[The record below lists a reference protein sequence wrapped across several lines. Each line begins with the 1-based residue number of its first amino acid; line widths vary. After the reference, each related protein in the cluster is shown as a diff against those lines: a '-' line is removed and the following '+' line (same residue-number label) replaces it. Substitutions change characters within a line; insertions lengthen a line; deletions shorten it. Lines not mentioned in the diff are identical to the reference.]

1 MNIWGVYVSCTS
13 FPRHIAERTGSKK
26 ANITRITNAPNCQMP
41 MIVVISGCTFV
52 MVLYFV
58 FVFVIVS
65 CLTKSDLLTTLTK
78 CLKGQKYLEL
88 LFEIFL

>member
-1 MNIWGVYVSCTS
+1 
-13 FPRHIAERTGSKK
+13 
-26 ANITRITNAPNCQMP
+26 MP
-41 MIVVISGCTFV
+41 MIVVISGFTFV
-52 MVLYFV
+52 MELYFV

-78 CLKGQKYLEL
+78 CLKGQKYVEL

>member
-1 MNIWGVYVSCTS
+1 
-13 FPRHIAERTGSKK
+13 
-26 ANITRITNAPNCQMP
+26 MP
-41 MIVVISGCTFV
+41 IIDVISGCTFV

-78 CLKGQKYLEL
+78 CHKGQKYLEL
-88 LFEIFL
+88 LFESCL